1 MYRREWH
8 PIDWLTGQG
17 ASSVA
22 RNELG
27 RVESVEGW
35 QEVVR
40 HR

>member
-8 PIDWLTGQG
+8 PIDWPTGHG

-22 RNELG
+22 SNELP
-27 RVESVEGW
+27 RVESVVGW